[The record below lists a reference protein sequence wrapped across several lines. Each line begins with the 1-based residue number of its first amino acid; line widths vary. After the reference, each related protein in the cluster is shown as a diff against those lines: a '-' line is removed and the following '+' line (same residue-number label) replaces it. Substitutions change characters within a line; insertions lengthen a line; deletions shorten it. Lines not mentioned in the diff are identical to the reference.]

1 MKRTIA
7 KLFASYGILL
17 EPHAV
22 THVLEQENPVGFA
35 RQLIPLLKSEH
46 SGILSWANIRQTS
59 ESNGI
64 GAFLKKKEVNML
76 TNTDGTNISAPISPS
91 SKEPVTHILS
101 KSSVG
106 NVPKRVI
113 VDAVEK
119 NIDRKI
125 LDIPGNGTPTTSHW
139 GASEGKPID
148 IQTAGRMELDT
159 LTLSE
164 FPDLISSNLTSKDN
178 GAGITN
184 IDIAHVKGYSPRFS
198 KLEPKIEIVK
208 DITGQSLCEGQKDD
222 FFKFFNSR
230 FSKMKEIIRRN
241 PLVRNPLSIE
251 LVKKRG
257 RFQVRGGDSTSV
269 IGMVAKIR
277 QAKSGEIYGFDI
289 EDETGRLECRIGRNS
304 GATVGKGLVLD
315 ETLAVMG
322 KMARDNRDR
331 EVFYVDKIIHPNAP
345 WGRPM
350 DLAKE
355 DTYAVFIS
363 DIHIGS
369 NTFLEAQWIA
379 FIKWLNGASSNN
391 LDIVNRIKYLV
402 INGDNVD
409 GIGVHPNQKYDLAV
423 KDIYEQYELL
433 GKYLKMIPEHIEIV
447 MLPGNH
453 DAVRRTEPQPA
464 LQDEM
469 MDSLKRNIR
478 LVGNP
483 SHFNL
488 EGVKVLSY
496 HGASIDDWITALNH
510 LNYSN
515 PLESMKEMM
524 VRRHILPMYGM
535 KTPLA
540 PEKEDLLIID
550 PVPDIFITG
559 HTHSFGVMVYRNT
572 LLINGSTWQSQ
583 TDYQK
588 MHNFNPIPAKVV
600 AVNLHTLKHTSLDFM
615 QCRPEPY
622 TAG

>member
-1 MKRTIA
+1 MKRAIA

-22 THVLEQENPVGFA
+22 SHVLEQENPVGFA
-35 RQLIPLLKSEH
+35 RRLIPLLKSEH

-59 ESNGI
+59 ERNGL
-64 GAFLKKKEVNML
+64 GAFLKKKEANVP
-76 TNTDGTNISAPISPS
+76 TITDGTKIPGPIPPS
-91 SKEPVTHILS
+91 SKEPVVHILS

-106 NVPKRVI
+106 NVPRRVI

-119 NIDRKI
+119 NSGRG
-125 LDIPGNGTPTTSHW
+125 IPDKTGNDAPATGHW
-139 GASEGKPID
+139 GASEGKSID
-148 IQTAGRMELDT
+148 IPAPGIVGPDT
-159 LTLSE
+159 STLSE
-164 FPDLISSNLTSKDN
+164 FPDLISSNETSKDH
-178 GAGITN
+178 GAGISK
-184 IDIAHVKGYSPRFS
+184 IDIGRVKGYSPRFS
-198 KLEPKIEIVK
+198 KIEPNIEIVK
-208 DITGQSLCEGQKDD
+208 DISGQSLCEGKKED
-222 FFKFFNSR
+222 FFTFFNSR
-230 FSKMKEIIRRN
+230 FSKMKKIIRKNRQ
-241 PLVRNPLSIE
+241 VGNPLSIE
-251 LVKKRG
+251 LMKKRG
-257 RFQVRGGDSTSV
+257 RFQVRGGDSSSV

-289 EDETGRLECRIGRNS
+289 EDETGRLECGIGRNS

-322 KMARDNRDR
+322 NMARNKRGR
-331 EVFYVDKIIHPNAP
+331 EIFYVDKIIHPNAP
-345 WGRPM
+345 WGRAM

-355 DTYAVFIS
+355 DTYAIFIS

-369 NTFLEAQWIA
+369 NTFLEDQWIA
-379 FIKWLNGASSNN
+379 FIKWLNGAFSDN

-409 GIGVHPNQKYDLAV
+409 GIGVYPNQKYDLAV

-447 MLPGNH
+447 MIPGNH

-464 LQDEM
+464 LQDDM
-469 MDSLKRNIR
+469 LNSLSRNIR

-488 EGVKVLSY
+488 ESVKVLAY

-515 PLESMKEMM
+515 PIESMKEMM

-559 HTHSFGVMVYRNT
+559 HTHSFGVMLYRNT

-600 AVNLHTLKHTSLDFM
+600 VVNLHTLKHTPLDFM
-615 QCRPEPY
+615 QCRPDPY